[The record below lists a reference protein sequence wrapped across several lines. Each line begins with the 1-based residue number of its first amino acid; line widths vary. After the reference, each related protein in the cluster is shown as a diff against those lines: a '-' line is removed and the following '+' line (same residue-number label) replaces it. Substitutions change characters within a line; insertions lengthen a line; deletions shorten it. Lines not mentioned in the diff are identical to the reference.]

1 MGTLFLIGNGFDLN
15 CGMNTAYSN
24 IYPGYINEPS
34 DSELINIFK
43 KNISS
48 QIDTWGDFEMSMAE
62 YAKTLKNESEL
73 LECVRDFSS
82 YTNDYLAKE
91 ERTIREYLKR
101 AEVINLATKEMLNSF
116 RSFYLDCSHNID
128 HIMQNRHADSL
139 NDISAISFNYTQVFD
154 MIFNRLRSQY
164 GLSHLSI
171 THIHGV
177 LDEDPIL
184 GIDNESQLN
193 VSYPISKKARRGF
206 IKPFFNE
213 CFDQDR
219 VQYALNCIEMASTIC
234 TYGLSLGTSDL
245 TWRNALLSWLN
256 DNSDHHLF
264 IYDYRYSGIYCKTVS
279 ERMDIED
286 DAKEELLVKWGVE
299 SKDNLL
305 SQIHIPIGKNIF
317 NIKPCFSPLP
327 IAQ

>member
-1 MGTLFLIGNGFDLN
+1 
-15 CGMNTAYSN
+15 
-24 IYPGYINEPS
+24 
-34 DSELINIFK
+34 
-43 KNISS
+43 
-48 QIDTWGDFEMSMAE
+48 MSMAR
-62 YAKTLKNESEL
+62 YAKVLKSESEL
-73 LECVRDFSS
+73 LECVRDFSA
-82 YTNDYLAKE
+82 YTNNYLARE
-91 ERTIREYLKR
+91 ELAIREYLKKP
-101 AEVINLATKEMLNSF
+101 EVMSLATREMFNSF
-116 RSFYLDCSHNID
+116 LEFYLGCSHNINR
-128 HIMQNRHADSL
+128 IMQNRHADSF
-139 NDISAISFNYTQVFD
+139 NGISAISFNYTQVFD
-154 MIFNRLRSQY
+154 IIFNQLRSQY
-164 GLSHLSI
+164 NLSPLSI
-171 THIHGV
+171 THIHGL

-193 VSYPISKKARRGF
+193 VRYPISKKARRGF

-219 VQYALNCIEMASTIC
+219 VLYTLNRIEMAMTIC
-234 TYGLSLGTSDL
+234 TYGLSLGASDL

-286 DAKEELLVKWGVE
+286 DAKEELLTKWGVE
-299 SKDNLL
+299 SNDNLL